1 MFIKL
6 VPFIAKP
13 QFKKRHNIYEDVFL
27 SDVLLK
33 QLSKSKL
40 LRADQIMGVRLTIDV
55 RKLLM

>member
-1 MFIKL
+1 L

-13 QFKKRHNIYEDVFL
+13 QFKKRHNIYENVFL